1 MIYSRSFFIYIYN
14 EQYIMLSMIPCE
26 TPTKEPMELTVIG
39 NFHHPRPYWDQAQDL
54 PIISLTP

>member
-1 MIYSRSFFIYIYN
+1 
-14 EQYIMLSMIPCE
+14 MLSMIPCE

-54 PIISLTP
+54 PIISLKP

>member
-1 MIYSRSFFIYIYN
+1 MIYSGFFFIYIYN
-14 EQYIMLSMIPCE
+14 ELLSMIPCE

-54 PIISLTP
+54 PIISLKP